1 MPTIHPT
8 DREQRTAWRWRA
20 ELLVRRGAAFVLDP
34 ADDAKRLTYNHVTIG
49 QRLLDFAVGTGR
61 AFPSHATL
69 AKRTGLSVGTVGT
82 ALAMLA
88 AAGLLAWVQTWV
100 PNPAGFHGA
109 KRQGPNLY
117 SFLLPGDSGAPAYD
131 HKRPGVENP
140 SPQSSFLRPVLQ
152 AQQHQ
157 QVTPTIDAVEA
168 RAALDAIAEFF
179 QRHGMLLQ
187 LVEKAFGQAGGLG
200 KQATLPRVLI
210 VNEHGGLDDVL
221 LHQTDT
227 LAGDDVK
234 RQAAPTDSFSLI
246 AHVADCLAP
255 AVIPIFPNQCR
266 RLRPSSTSGFPV
278 RKASDCR

>member
-131 HKRPGVENP
+131 HKPCRVGNP
-140 SPQSSFLRPVLQ
+140 STKSSFPPPIVQTGIPDPAEAKKALEIIRNRR
-152 AQQHQ
+152 AS
-157 QVTPTIDAVEA
+157 TI
-168 RAALDAIAEFF
+168 AAL
-179 QRHGMLLQ
+179 LLKKHPQ
-187 LVEKAFGQAGGLG
+187 
-200 KQATLPRVLI
+200 PS
-210 VNEHGGLDDVL
+210 
-221 LHQTDT
+221 
-227 LAGDDVK
+227 
-234 RQAAPTDSFSLI
+234 AA
-246 AHVADCLAP
+246 
-255 AVIPIFPNQCR
+255 
-266 RLRPSSTSGFPV
+266 
-278 RKASDCR
+278 